1 MTEKSGIKDLFSS
14 KWGFIFAAAGSAIGM
29 GNIWLFPYRVGEF
42 GGAAFLIPY
51 IICVTVLGFTAL
63 VGEITIGRLT
73 GAGPVGAFSKALQ
86 MRGKNGKAGE
96 VFGWLSVIVVFII
109 AVGYTVIV
117 AWVIR
122 FLIGSFT
129 GSALSAAD
137 PAQYFTHITA
147 SHIMLW
153 VAVSLVT
160 VCVSMLGGVEK
171 GIERVSKIMIPAFL
185 VLFLILLVR
194 VAFLP
199 NAGEGYK
206 FLLTPHW
213 EFLFNAKTWVVAL
226 GQAFYSLSIFGS
238 LMIVYGSYMR
248 KTENIISSARNIVIL
263 DTSASIIASLVIIPA
278 VFAFG
283 KDINSGPALMFV
295 TMPEIFKTMAF
306 GQLFMIMFFIGV
318 FFAAL
323 TSYIS
328 TLEAAVEALQN
339 KFKMARAK
347 ALALLAAV
355 AFVCNIYVNGNIG
368 GFMDIMEIHF
378 APLCALTGGIFAFW
392 ITPAAKFKREFETGK
407 IKRTGKWIF
416 PAGRYVF
423 CFLVILIYVLNIV
436 KA

>member
-1 MTEKSGIKDLFSS
+1 MSTNSGIRDLFSS
-14 KWGFIFAAAGSAIGM
+14 KWGFILAAAGSAIGM
-29 GNIWLFPYRVGEF
+29 GNIWLFPYRVGEQ

-51 IICVTVLGFTAL
+51 IICVIVLGFTAL
-63 VGEITIGRLT
+63 VGEITLGRLA
-73 GAGPVGAFSKALQ
+73 GAGPIGAFSKALQ

-96 VFGWLSVIVVFII
+96 FFGWIAVAVVFIV

-122 FLIGSFT
+122 FMLGSCT
-129 GSALSAAD
+129 GAAFAAVD
-137 PAQYFTHITA
+137 NAQYFTHITT

-153 VAVSLVT
+153 VAVALAAAIF
-160 VCVSMLGGVEK
+160 SMLKGVEK
-171 GIERVSKIMIPAFL
+171 GIERVCKFMIPAFL

-199 NAGEGYK
+199 NASEGYK
-206 FLLTPHW
+206 FLLTPKW
-213 EFLFNAKTWVVAL
+213 EFLFSAKTWILAL
-226 GQAFYSLSIFGS
+226 GQSFYSLSIFGS

-263 DTSASIIASLVIIPA
+263 DMAASIIASLVIIPA

-283 KDINSGPALMFV
+283 KDINAGPALMFI

-306 GQLFMIMFFIGV
+306 GQLFMIMFFVGV

-339 KFKMARAK
+339 KFKLNRFK

-355 AFVCNIYVNGNIG
+355 AFVCNIYVHGDIG

-378 APLCALTGGIFAFW
+378 APLCALIGGIFAFW
-392 ITPAAKFKREFETGK
+392 ITPAAKFKRELETGK
-407 IKRTGKWIF
+407 NKRTGKWIF

-423 CFLVILIYVLNIV
+423 CILVITIYVLNIIKV
-436 KA
+436 